1 MVDQERKPLAGQVAL
16 VTGASRGIGKAIASS
31 LADAGANVIAAATT
45 EDSVRETVD
54 SILGA
59 GGTATG
65 IAMDVSDDDSV
76 AAALESIKEEHAK
89 ISILVNNAGVTRD
102 TLLLRMK
109 KEDWDFVIGTNLDGV
124 YRLTRAL
131 APVMIRA
138 RYGRIVNVTSVV
150 GAIGN
155 PGQGNYA
162 ASKAGI
168 EGFTRSMARELA
180 SRNITVNCVAP
191 GFIDTDMTRG
201 LDEKAKEALLSQV
214 PLERLGTA
222 QDVANAV
229 MFLLGEEASY
239 ITGSI
244 LHVNGG
250 MYM

>member
-1 MVDQERKPLAGQVAL
+1 MAEQKPRMLDGQTAL
-16 VTGASRGIGKAIASS
+16 VTGASRGIGRAIASS
-31 LADAGANVIAAATT
+31 LAEAGAEVIAAARS
-45 EDSVRETVD
+45 EEAVRETVEG
-54 SILGA
+54 IRAA
-59 GGTATG
+59 GGQCTG

-76 AAALESIKEEHAK
+76 AAALSAVKEDHAK

-131 APVMIRA
+131 APAMIRA
-138 RYGRIVNVTSVV
+138 RYGRVVNVTSVV

-191 GFIDTDMTRG
+191 GFIDTVMTQA
-201 LDEKAKEALLSQV
+201 LDEKARERLLSQV
-214 PLERLGTA
+214 PMNRLGTA
-222 QDVANAV
+222 QDVADSV
-229 MFLLGEEASY
+229 LFLVGEEASY

>member
-1 MVDQERKPLAGQVAL
+1 MDDRNDRPLHGQVAL
-16 VTGASRGIGKAIASS
+16 VTDASRGIGRSIAVS
-31 LADAGANVIAAATT
+31 LAAAGAEIVAAARNEEAALET
-45 EDSVRETVD
+45 VRE
-54 SILGA
+54 ILES
-59 GGTATG
+59 GGKATG

-76 AAALESIKEEHAK
+76 AEALASLKEDHDK
-89 ISILVNNAGVTRD
+89 IPILVNNAGVTRD

-109 KEDWDFVIGTNLDGV
+109 KEDWDIVIGTNLDGV
-124 YRLTRAL
+124 YRLTKAL
-131 APVMIRA
+131 APLMIRA
-138 RYGRIVNVTSVV
+138 RYGRIVSVTSIV

-191 GFIDTDMTRG
+191 GFIDTDMTLA
-201 LDEKAKEALLSQV
+201 LDDKTREGLLSQI
-214 PLERLGTA
+214 PLNRMGAAE
-222 QDVANAV
+222 DVANAV
-229 MFLLGEEASY
+229 RFLVGEDASY

>member
-1 MVDQERKPLAGQVAL
+1 MADQTGRPLAGQVAL
-16 VTGASRGIGKAIASS
+16 VTGASRGIGRSIATS
-31 LADAGANVIAAATT
+31 LAVAGVDVIAAART
-45 EDSVRETVD
+45 EDAVRETVQG
-54 SILGA
+54 ILGS
-59 GGTATG
+59 GGKAAG
-65 IAMDVSDDDSV
+65 IAMDVSSDDSV
-76 AAALESIKEEHAK
+76 GAALDAIKEEHAK

-131 APVMIRA
+131 APVMIRG

-191 GFIDTDMTRG
+191 GFIDTAMTQA
-201 LDEKAKEALLSQV
+201 LDEKTRAGLLSQV
-214 PLERLGTA
+214 PMNRLGTA
-222 QDVANAV
+222 QDVADAV
-229 MFLLGEEASY
+229 LFLLGEDASY

>member
-1 MVDQERKPLAGQVAL
+1 MADIDQKVLEGQVAL
-16 VTGASRGIGKAIASS
+16 VTGASRGIGRAIATS
-31 LADAGANVIAAATT
+31 LAAAGADVVAAART
-45 EDSVRETVD
+45 EDSVRETVEA
-54 SILGA
+54 ILKAGGKGA
-59 GGTATG
+59 G
-65 IAMDVSDDDSV
+65 IAVDVSDDESV
-76 AAALESIKEEHAK
+76 AAALDAVKEEHAK

-124 YRLTRAL
+124 YRLTKAL

-191 GFIDTDMTRG
+191 GFIDTDMTKA
-201 LDEKAKEALLSQV
+201 LDEKTRDNLLSQV
-214 PLERLGTA
+214 PMNRLGTA
-222 QDVANAV
+222 QDVADAV

>member
-1 MVDQERKPLAGQVAL
+1 MDDRNDRPLHGQIAL
-16 VTGASRGIGKAIASS
+16 VTGASRGIGRSIAVT
-31 LADAGANVIAAATT
+31 LAAAGAEIVAAARN
-45 EDSVRETVD
+45 EEAALETVQE
-54 SILGA
+54 ILES
-59 GGTATG
+59 GGKATG

-76 AAALESIKEEHAK
+76 AEALASLKEDHDK
-89 ISILVNNAGVTRD
+89 IPILVNNAGVTRD

-109 KEDWDFVIGTNLDGV
+109 KEDWDIVIGTNLDGV
-124 YRLTRAL
+124 YRLTKAL
-131 APVMIRA
+131 APLMIRA
-138 RYGRIVNVTSVV
+138 RYGRIVSVTSVV

-191 GFIDTDMTRG
+191 GFIDTDMTLA
-201 LDEKAKEALLSQV
+201 LDDKTREGLLSQI
-214 PLERLGTA
+214 PLNRMGAAE
-222 QDVANAV
+222 DVANAV
-229 MFLLGEEASY
+229 RFLVGEDASY

>member
-1 MVDQERKPLAGQVAL
+1 
-16 VTGASRGIGKAIASS
+16 
-31 LADAGANVIAAATT
+31 
-45 EDSVRETVD
+45 
-54 SILGA
+54 
-59 GGTATG
+59 
-65 IAMDVSDDDSV
+65 
-76 AAALESIKEEHAK
+76 
-89 ISILVNNAGVTRD
+89 
-102 TLLLRMK
+102 MK

-180 SRNITVNCVAP
+180 PRNITVNCVAP
-191 GFIDTDMTRG
+191 GFIDTDMTQA
-201 LDEKAKEALLSQV
+201 LDEKTRDGLLSQV
-214 PLERLGTA
+214 PMNRLGTA
-222 QDVANAV
+222 QDVADAV
-229 MFLLGEEASY
+229 LFLIGEEASY

>member
-31 LADAGANVIAAATT
+31 LADAGADVIAAATT

>member
-1 MVDQERKPLAGQVAL
+1 MDDRNDRPLHGQIAL
-16 VTGASRGIGKAIASS
+16 VTGASRGIGRSIAVT
-31 LADAGANVIAAATT
+31 LAAAGAEIVAAARN
-45 EDSVRETVD
+45 EEAALETVQE
-54 SILGA
+54 ILES
-59 GGTATG
+59 GGKATG

-76 AAALESIKEEHAK
+76 AEALASLKEDHDK
-89 ISILVNNAGVTRD
+89 IPILVNNAGVTRD

-109 KEDWDFVIGTNLDGV
+109 KEDWDIVIGTNLDGV
-124 YRLTRAL
+124 YRLTKAL
-131 APVMIRA
+131 APLMIRA
-138 RYGRIVNVTSVV
+138 RYGRIVSVTSVV

-191 GFIDTDMTRG
+191 GFIDTDMTLALDDKTREG
-201 LDEKAKEALLSQV
+201 LLFQIPLSRMGSA
-214 PLERLGTA
+214 E
-222 QDVANAV
+222 DVANAV
-229 MFLLGEEASY
+229 RFLVGEDASY

>member
-1 MVDQERKPLAGQVAL
+1 MDDRNDRPLHGQVAL
-16 VTGASRGIGKAIASS
+16 VTDTSRGIGRSIAVS
-31 LADAGANVIAAATT
+31 LAAAGAEIVAAARNEEAALET
-45 EDSVRETVD
+45 VRE
-54 SILGA
+54 ILES
-59 GGTATG
+59 GGKATG

-76 AAALESIKEEHAK
+76 AEALASLKEDHDK
-89 ISILVNNAGVTRD
+89 IPILVNNAGVTRD

-109 KEDWDFVIGTNLDGV
+109 KEDWDIVIGTNLDGV
-124 YRLTRAL
+124 YRLTKAL
-131 APVMIRA
+131 APLMIRA
-138 RYGRIVNVTSVV
+138 RYGRIVSVTSIV

-191 GFIDTDMTRG
+191 GFIDTDMTLA
-201 LDEKAKEALLSQV
+201 LDDKTREGLLSQI
-214 PLERLGTA
+214 PLNRMGAAE
-222 QDVANAV
+222 DVANAV
-229 MFLLGEEASY
+229 RFLVGEDASY

>member
-1 MVDQERKPLAGQVAL
+1 MADTDQKTLEGQVAL
-16 VTGASRGIGKAIASS
+16 VTGASRGIGRAIATS
-31 LADAGANVIAAATT
+31 LAAAGADVIAAART
-45 EDSVRETVD
+45 EDAVRETVEA
-54 SILGA
+54 IRKA
-59 GGTATG
+59 GGKVAG
-65 IAMDVSDDDSV
+65 IAVDVADDDSV
-76 AAALESIKEEHAK
+76 AAALDAVKEEHAK

-124 YRLTRAL
+124 YRLTKAL

-191 GFIDTDMTRG
+191 GFIDTDMTKA
-201 LDEKAKEALLSQV
+201 LDEKTRESLLSQV
-214 PLERLGTA
+214 PMNRLGTA
-222 QDVANAV
+222 QDVADAV